1 MAPQGP
7 LPSAFN
13 VADRDVA
20 DKEAAQ
26 MFYAVVCHL
35 ILQVGKR
42 IFHYQPK
49 YTMKLKQHC
58 SRSTKSSAA
67 GNISQKGRPKET
79 DNHP

>member
-26 MFYAVVCHL
+26 MFYAVATNNFVVSRKRTCQ
-35 ILQVGKR
+35 QVVATNQR
-42 IFHYQPK
+42 YV
-49 YTMKLKQHC
+49 
-58 SRSTKSSAA
+58 
-67 GNISQKGRPKET
+67 E
-79 DNHP
+79 